1 MEKELLKH
9 IEILKKHVFQV
20 STKWPQFNLLL
31 NDIEKF
37 YKNSKASSTIVSLE
51 RNLLYG
57 GNSLIAPIF
66 HKHKYISV
74 DCSPSSAD
82 KRGAYNKKMIDY
94 NDFIKVPSSLRCD
107 LNDINLDNNIAD
119 LLLVPNL
126 VHHIADQQ
134 GLFKEVNRILK
145 IGASLYVFEP
155 LVREIHQDPDDFIR
169 YTPSGLKN
177 VLEKLGFH
185 VEDTKLEGGPFQV
198 ISYCW
203 QQALEYLPEDKR
215 VSLTKWFEEEHFHYL
230 LELDNK
236 YKNNLIRNNTS
247 FPAAFSVTAKKIKSV
262 L

>member
-82 KRGAYNKKMIDY
+82 KRGAYNKKMID
-94 NDFIKVPSSLRCD
+94 
-107 LNDINLDNNIAD
+107 
-119 LLLVPNL
+119 
-126 VHHIADQQ
+126 
-134 GLFKEVNRILK
+134 
-145 IGASLYVFEP
+145 
-155 LVREIHQDPDDFIR
+155 
-169 YTPSGLKN
+169 
-177 VLEKLGFH
+177 
-185 VEDTKLEGGPFQV
+185 
-198 ISYCW
+198 
-203 QQALEYLPEDKR
+203 
-215 VSLTKWFEEEHFHYL
+215 
-230 LELDNK
+230 
-236 YKNNLIRNNTS
+236 
-247 FPAAFSVTAKKIKSV
+247 
-262 L
+262 